1 MNTPLG
7 IPAYN
12 SYELDLPAWF
22 AVPTH
27 NFGDP
32 KHPVWWSL
40 ANPTTNSRNLSHRSH
55 QKSIE
60 VKRMGIDRPV
70 VSLNE
75 WDTPPKVMLDTITL
89 EHFDE
94 ADKERIHK
102 LQAHPNAT
110 FSNHPV
116 LERGRPEKMEKN
128 ITYNRHHK
136 HQDKVSKYGQHFL
149 NKVDEVKKGKIIF
162 GDEDSVHP
170 SPSSSRTPSRL
181 SELVSQLSSSAP
193 ASTEKMTSSSSGSSK
208 SSMGRYK
215 PKPRGQ
221 SSSSGST
228 TSSANARVFGRTPK
242 PKKKLII
249 ESSSESSSDSGSS
262 SDSDKKSKT
271 SSGSQFQLPVPIAPK
286 KPRGRPAKIK
296 PPTEPKKP
304 RGRPK
309 RQAVL
314 DDFSSSVSSEKPAEP
329 EPKKKAG
336 RPKKYATA
344 EEARTARIEK
354 TKESNKRMKEM
365 REKEQKD
372 MGAEDKNVKG
382 SGLEGEKIT
391 KTQHNKIVSRIKKEI
406 KLHKK
411 EQKPVDYLEGALKE
425 ISEIKGGATAE
436 QIGMAS
442 ILRSWI
448 YPRDANFY
456 KDLSDIVHSADRV
469 VPAGNPHI
477 DQDLNMDLN
486 AQAVIDNL
494 LTKVKSFQPRKNRPN
509 FLKGFPEY
517 PPPPPPPPVVVA
529 VAKPAGK
536 PAIKPKP
543 PKKKT

>member
-27 NFGDP
+27 NYGDP

-55 QKSIE
+55 HKSIE
-60 VKRMGIDRPV
+60 VKRMGINRPV
-70 VSLNE
+70 VSMNE
-75 WDTPPKVMLDTITL
+75 WDTPPKIMLDTITL

-136 HQDKVSKYGQHFL
+136 HQNKVSKYGQHFL

-193 ASTEKMTSSSSGSSK
+193 SSNASTILMSKSSSSSGSSK

-249 ESSSESSSDSGSS
+249 ESSSDSGSS
-262 SDSDKKSKT
+262 SSSEEKS
-271 SSGSQFQLPVPIAPK
+271 SSGSQFPLPVPIAPK

-314 DDFSSSVSSEKPAEP
+314 DDFSSSVSSEKPTEP
-329 EPKKKAG
+329 EPPKKKAG

-382 SGLEGEKIT
+382 SGLEGKKIT

-406 KLHKK
+406 KIHKK
-411 EQKPVDYLEGALKE
+411 EQKPTDFLEGALKE
-425 ISEIKGGATAE
+425 IGEIKGGATAE

-448 YPRDANFY
+448 YPRDAMMY

-477 DQDLNMDLN
+477 DQTLTLDPN

-494 LTKVKSFQPRKNRPN
+494 LVKVKSFQPRKNRPD
-509 FLKGFPEY
+509 FLKAYPEF
-517 PPPPPPPPVVVA
+517 PPPALP
-529 VAKPAGK
+529 VAKVIAPAL
-536 PAIKPKP
+536 PVA
-543 PKKKT
+543 PKKKK